1 MGTDDGDPACSK
13 PRGVLA
19 VLALPNLRH
28 SWPSHKIPPYRSSRR
43 PQRNSS
49 EGELRFHPARSSI
62 FTMMI
67 RRMAH
72 YSDTPWLHERCAAL
86 HRYSRKL
93 SRQGAGTP
101 LLHCLSSK
109 SNSSSSRASRAGELF
124 CALSATAPIRS
135 SGAGGLTTSSRK
147 TSCTFGT
154 PSCRSG
160 RHSSSCTPFADRCRP
175 CSLIAP
181 APHQTSHMLR
191 RSPETPSLVPSLL
204 VSPLRWKIL
213 LPSGANRS
221 CSRSCRARRAAP
233 WRA

>member
-1 MGTDDGDPACSK
+1 MTATLIDIPASWLHAGIMTLVRDWMGTDDGDPACLK

-93 SRQGAGTP
+93 SRHGPA
-101 LLHCLSSK
+101 
-109 SNSSSSRASRAGELF
+109 RR
-124 CALSATAPIRS
+124 
-135 SGAGGLTTSSRK
+135 
-147 TSCTFGT
+147 SCTAC
-154 PSCRSG
+154 P
-160 RHSSSCTPFADRCRP
+160 
-175 CSLIAP
+175 
-181 APHQTSHMLR
+181 
-191 RSPETPSLVPSLL
+191 
-204 VSPLRWKIL
+204 
-213 LPSGANRS
+213 ANRTALL
-221 CSRSCRARRAAP
+221 REPRAQENFFARFLRL
-233 WRA
+233 

>member
-135 SGAGGLTTSSRK
+135 SGAGGLTTSSSCK
-147 TSCTFGT
+147 TSCTSDN
-154 PSCRSG
+154 PSCRSL
-160 RHSSSCTPFADRCRP
+160 RRSSSRTPFAGRRRP
-175 CSLIAP
+175 CSSIGP
-181 APHQTSHMLR
+181 APHRASRMLR
-191 RSPETPSLVPSLL
+191 RPPEMPTL
-204 VSPLRWKIL
+204 VSSYL
-213 LPSGANRS
+213 LPPLLKKL
-221 CSRSCRARRAAP
+221 AATQS
-233 WRA
+233 